1 MGIVLDT
8 SVLIA
13 AEKQRFDLE
22 GLFAAYKQE
31 PFFIAAITAAELLH
45 GVERAS
51 PGGRRQKRSKY
62 VEWVLSH
69 IEAIDFDLSLA
80 RQHATLWAALETTGE
95 PIGAHDL
102 LIAATATQF
111 DHALATLNQAEFKHV
126 AGLRPIDLAPFLR
139 S

>member
-1 MGIVLDT
+1 MAIVRDT

-51 PGGRRQKRSKY
+51 PGVRRQKRSKY
-62 VEWVLSH
+62 VEWGLSH
-69 IEAIDFDLSLA
+69 IEAIDLDLSLA
-80 RQHATLWAALETTGE
+80 PPPATFWAAPETTRV
-95 PIGAHDL
+95 PIGTHD
-102 LIAATATQF
+102 
-111 DHALATLNQAEFKHV
+111 
-126 AGLRPIDLAPFLR
+126 P
-139 S
+139 